1 MKDLAY
7 VSDLPPIEPE
17 KTLVYGVQWVEG
29 DLEDGIWNPNSKII
43 LPNSFDGKIKVDVY
57 DYPKILSYKYVFV
70 FQLATTETLR
80 YYNALLVESTQQK
93 VDLESRHVLQGSK
106 HLIKMKTYMIL

>member
-17 KTLVYGVQWVEG
+17 KTLVYGVQWDEG

-43 LPNSFDGKIKVDVY
+43 LPSSFDGKIKVDV
-57 DYPKILSYKYVFV
+57 
-70 FQLATTETLR
+70 
-80 YYNALLVESTQQK
+80 
-93 VDLESRHVLQGSK
+93 
-106 HLIKMKTYMIL
+106 